1 MAEPAA
7 APQMAL
13 SDDGRVHMLD
23 ATGSPVV
30 VARGDVDNA
39 LAAGYGLESA
49 ESVQARHTERE
60 RSTLGQKALT
70 LGEGALEGATVGLGT
85 VAATELLGDEYRE
98 AAAERALV
106 NPGWRTA
113 GQVVGTVAPVAF
125 SGGSSLAA
133 RGVSTLGAPA
143 RGVAALGN
151 LAERGAARLVRGM
164 GITGESAL
172 GRMALRGAEL
182 GAAGAVEGAA
192 YGLGSSLAES
202 ALQDTEWTADKA
214 LAAMSDGAWYGL
226 ATGGAVGA
234 GGSAISSAGKAAL
247 AKMLGGKS
255 FQQSVK
261 ELAETRATKQVIGH
275 NAKLYNDIT
284 DSGAHPE
291 RINRIGRKLL
301 DRDIPITGS
310 LDDQARAVEAQT
322 ANAVERL
329 KGVAAKADEA
339 GLKVNSREVLGR
351 IDDQLEKLK
360 AVDLASYKQVARKLE
375 REVEPFRKKV
385 SAGRRFEVGPD
396 GKAQAVP
403 NFKDLTFS
411 EMWDLRKKLDDTI
424 KWSSRAA
431 NPATD
436 SLKALRREFDDSL
449 TRTLEGKADT
459 AGELLAK
466 NAETP
471 ENARV
476 IAGLRDEWKAAK
488 EDFAD
493 FRTVADGLEGEL
505 VRREKNRF
513 ISPSDYGAGGAA
525 GGTLAMLTGMATGSI
540 GLGALTG
547 YGVGMVNSAA
557 HKLIRERG
565 SGVIAKLADRI
576 AKNEARNSHAARV
589 LAGLEK
595 PSRLAVRAETQRR
608 NAEQRSERF
617 KASLEH
623 VRRFTNDAQYA
634 DAHMRQNFGE
644 IASEQPEV
652 AQRMMMGLGADM
664 AYLASVAPKGMSNGA
679 KSFTPLK
686 EKPSYTKEQQKRFL
700 SVVQAL
706 SDPASVADDLAEG
719 DIDLDAITA
728 LKVRRPREYADLREK
743 VMLACAE
750 REDELP
756 YKRVNFLSLAFS
768 FAGDESHEPGVIAA
782 IQASVPQ
789 PNHPGPNSTAIP
801 PDAGQSLTL
810 PNQAALGA

>member
-7 APQMAL
+7 APQMTL
-13 SDDGRVHMLD
+13 TDDGRVHMLD
-23 ATGSPVV
+23 ATGSPVI
-30 VARGDVDNA
+30 VARADVDNA
-39 LAAGYGLESA
+39 LAAGYGLEGA
-49 ESVQARHTERE
+49 ESVQFRQTERE

-70 LGEGALEGATVGLGT
+70 AAEGALEGATVGLGT
-85 VAATELLGDEYRE
+85 VAATELLGDEYRQG
-98 AAAERALV
+98 AAERAMV

-113 GQVVGTVAPVAF
+113 GQVVGTVAPIAF

-151 LAERGAARLVRGM
+151 LAERGAARLAG
-164 GITGESAL
+164 GLGLTGQSAL
-172 GRMALRGAEL
+172 GRAALQGVKL

-234 GGSAISSAGKAAL
+234 GASAISSAGKAAI

-261 ELAETRATKQVIGH
+261 ELAETRAVKQTIGH
-275 NAKLYNDIT
+275 NAKLYNEIT
-284 DSGAHPE
+284 NSGANPE

-301 DRDIPITGS
+301 DRDIPLTGT

-322 ANAVERL
+322 GNAIQRL

-339 GLKVNSREVLGR
+339 GLKVDAKDVLAR
-351 IDDQLEKLK
+351 VDDQLEKLK
-360 AVDLASYKQVARKLE
+360 SVDLTSYKKVAKKLE
-375 REVEPFRKKV
+375 KEVEPFRTRIAEK
-385 SAGRRFEVGPD
+385 GNP
-396 GKAQAVP
+396 
-403 NFKDLTFS
+403 TFS

-436 SLKALRREFDDSL
+436 ALKKLRGEFDDSL
-449 TRTLEGKADT
+449 TRTLESKADT

-471 ENARV
+471 ENASA
-476 IAGLRDEWKAAK
+476 IASLRDEWKAAK

-493 FRTVADGLEGEL
+493 FRTVADGLEEEL

-525 GGTLAMLTGMATGSI
+525 GGTLALLTGMATGSV

-547 YGVGMVNSAA
+547 YGVGAVNSFA

-565 SGVIAKLADRI
+565 SGVIAKMADRI
-576 AKNEARNSHAARV
+576 AKSEIRNTQAARV

-617 KASLEH
+617 KSSLEH
-623 VRRFTNDAQYA
+623 VQRFNQDPEYA
-634 DAHMRQNFGE
+634 DAHLRAAFGE

-664 AYLASVAPKGMSNGA
+664 AYLASVAPQGMSNGA

-686 EKPSYTKEQQKRFL
+686 EKPSYTKDQQKRFL

-706 SDPASVADDLAEG
+706 SDPGSVAEDLAEG

-756 YKRVNFLSLAFS
+756 YKRVNFLSLAFD
-768 FAGDESHEPGVIAA
+768 FAGDESHEPGTIAA

-789 PNHPGPNSTAIP
+789 PQHPGPNSTAIP
-801 PDAGQSLTL
+801 PDAGESLTL